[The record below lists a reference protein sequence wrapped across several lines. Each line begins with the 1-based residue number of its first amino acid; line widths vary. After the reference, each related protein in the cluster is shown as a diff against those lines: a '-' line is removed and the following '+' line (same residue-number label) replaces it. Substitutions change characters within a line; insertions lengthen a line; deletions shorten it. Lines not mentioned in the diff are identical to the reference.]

1 MIRVTENAIN
11 EITPA
16 KEITPSKL
24 YNEQSKADAENAY
37 NDSVNK
43 LLPIEPLKTDSVA

>member
-16 KEITPSKL
+16 KEIPPSKL
-24 YNEQSKADAENAY
+24 Y

-43 LLPIEPLKTDSVA
+43 QGIIWLSLILFTI

>member
-1 MIRVTENAIN
+1 MIRVTENDIN

-24 YNEQSKADAENAY
+24 Y